1 MFSPLAFRDGAILY
15 ELITHAPPPSHLA
28 LSPFDLYREPLVI
41 VAIADGQ
48 ELNDATFSKRSSSN
62 GAGPTIA
69 ERNIR
74 ALYQELEDLRD
85 TFPKAL
91 VYQTLIFD
99 YENPDSISI
108 PEEIVTVPS
117 EAKSKR
123 TTMKTVMCSISSLLL
138 AELTTLAK
146 SFEAMSSIDSPGHY
160 TAVKHLNGGLD
171 GSGTG
176 NPRRNSQFALPQ
188 QLMRSS
194 SVSGASDKAHAR
206 MSMPPVPTRSTSNGG
221 IAADSMPGTP
231 TMASHTSGT
240 AGSDAFSSAS
250 STRPS
255 SPESKLPRSES
266 AHVMRDTSRDRVSM
280 QGFGPGGANDKWRLR
295 GKGRVSIVIGSM
307 YLQAG
312 RWNDAI
318 RELSEG
324 ATAARSLNDHIW
336 HGKALELMLMS
347 MFLLSWAKV
356 DFTIPQ
362 VCMPSQERP
371 GSASGTKPEVE
382 KKDASQQSLQSLQTI
397 LPELLERIINLYSR
411 ISSESLPP
419 LAFSETIIRFCKILL
434 ALHICDGEL
443 NEKFLD
449 LIVDGN
455 MITSTLTTSPRL
467 NITPSR
473 QQIVNLLFKAFP
485 SASPE
490 VLSNADRISI
500 LSGIVAVLGPLGFQR
515 KKALVLRELV
525 SVLIGGLV
533 EARTKGAAE
542 AGVHP
547 AAGLVNLA
555 SAKDAGGAMALD
567 LREGDI
573 EHGIEAFLRLL
584 CRAYGVVGFESA
596 IKAEDKEQENLKD
609 SDEAVIQRIKS
620 QSALRCFGFSD
631 IKVDILRSCVNFAEA
646 LPDFRGVLTFSSDL
660 LRTAGSGV
668 APGSRREDATP
679 LISREEQARLVTSIS
694 RTWGLAQ
701 KLGSPDVEAEFWDE
715 FLLRGIDLEPLPI
728 TRTPIPHAKSALPGA
743 AASRA
748 SQDVNPFIYNPFLK
762 EASEV
767 STENLV
773 AGELANFRVTLQNTY
788 EVELEIESIEIEA
801 TGIAFEAIAAS
812 TVIGPYRTQVL
823 ILKGRPLEAGDVKI
837 TGAIIKVRGC
847 RERRFPIFSKAWT
860 LSRADKVKYKGVAS
874 VDDILTNQKTLGR
887 QLETDTLS
895 LKVVSPQPILVVKS
909 TSLRQS
915 TVMVLEGERQ
925 IFTVTLQN
933 TSKTPVDFM
942 LFSFKD
948 STQKAIQTAL
958 SNYDTTPA
966 ELYEYELILMKKQA
980 LRLPRSDQ
988 NRNIGAGEEAT
999 FEFEILGKAG
1009 LTNAAIQ
1016 VDYTY
1021 LGVPPEELN
1030 DKFYTRQ
1037 VSLDIAVTVNASID
1051 MTRIDLLPLHGD
1063 LPKSLWDRVGGQ
1075 GHAKADEYCLLSMDL
1090 RNSWPT
1096 QIFVK
1101 LEGDDGM
1108 SVGESI
1114 LPGKTSRVMLPLKR
1128 IYLADPHAAI
1138 PSLNPSRNRQFVVST
1153 SKISPSMERSN
1164 REAFWYRERILDA
1177 LKATWSMTASPKKT
1191 GALDLRNIRLSPR
1204 MIDVVK
1210 INDVDIDISIVS
1222 DSTEDKAANH
1232 DVAYV
1237 DEFIK
1242 VKVEVYNR
1250 TAQPIVPLVRLMP
1263 ALCHRPLT
1271 VALEYTRKFAWN
1283 GTLQQLLPVIAPQ
1296 SSGEFVLGV
1305 TVLCRGQFE
1314 LTASVEEVVLADE
1327 DRAAKEKQARHRSGS
1342 QMGEVLVGMKERRTW
1357 HSREPFLLTVQDR
1370 E

>member
-41 VAIADGQ
+41 AAIADGQ
-48 ELNDATFSKRSSSN
+48 ELNDATFSKRSSSS
-62 GAGPTIA
+62 GTGPTIA

-99 YENPDSISI
+99 YENPDGITI
-108 PEEIVTVPS
+108 PEGIVTVPS

-160 TAVKHLNGGLD
+160 SAVRHINGSID
-171 GSGTG
+171 GSIVG

-194 SVSGASDKAHAR
+194 SLSGPTDKAHAR

-221 IAADSMPGTP
+221 MAADSSPGTP
-231 TMASHTSGT
+231 MGASHTTGT
-240 AGSDAFSSAS
+240 AGSDAFSSAG

-266 AHVMRDTSRDRVSM
+266 AHIMRDSSRDRVSM

-336 HGKALELMLMS
+336 HGKALELILMS

-362 VCMPSQERP
+362 VCMPQERP
-371 GSASGTKPEVE
+371 GSANGSKPESE
-382 KKDASQQSLQSLQTI
+382 KKDTSQPSLQSLETI

-419 LAFSETIIRFCKILL
+419 LAFSETVIRFCKILL

-443 NEKFLD
+443 NERFLD
-449 LIVDGN
+449 LIVDGH

-500 LSGIVAVLGPLGFQR
+500 LSGVVAVLGPLGFQR

-547 AAGLVNLA
+547 AAGLVSLA
-555 SAKDAGGAMALD
+555 STKEAGGAMALD

-584 CRAYGVVGFESA
+584 CRAYGVVGFEDAANSGS
-596 IKAEDKEQENLKD
+596 KDQEVVKD
-609 SDEAVIQRIKS
+609 SDEAVIQRIKA

-646 LPDFRGVLTFSSDL
+646 LPDFKGVLTFSSDL

-701 KLGSPDVEAEFWDE
+701 KLGAPDVAAEFWDE
-715 FLLRGIDLEPLPI
+715 FLLRGIALEPLPI
-728 TRTPIPHAKSALPGA
+728 TRTPIPHAKSVLPGA

-801 TGIAFEAIAAS
+801 TGIQFEAIAAS

-837 TGAIIKVRGC
+837 TGAVIKVRGC

-860 LSRADKVKYKGVAS
+860 LSRADKVKCKGATS
-874 VDDILTNQKTLGR
+874 VPDILANQKTLGR

-933 TSKTPVDFM
+933 MSKTPVDFM

-1009 LTNAAIQ
+1009 LTSAAIQ

-1021 LGVPPEELN
+1021 LGVPPEELK

-1037 VSLDIAVTVNASID
+1037 VSMEVAVTVNASID

-1063 LPKSLWDRVGGQ
+1063 LPTSLWDRVGGHGQ
-1075 GHAKADEYCLLSMDL
+1075 AKADEYCLLSMDL

-1096 QIFVK
+1096 QISIK

-1108 SVGESI
+1108 SVGENI
-1114 LPGKTSRVMLPLKR
+1114 LPGKTSRIMLPLKR

-1164 REAFWYRERILDA
+1164 REAFWYRERILDS
-1177 LKATWSMTASPKKT
+1177 LKATWSTTSAPKKT
-1191 GALDLRNIRLSPR
+1191 GALDLRSIRLSPR

-1210 INDVDIDISIVS
+1210 INDMDISISVVS
-1222 DSTEDKAANH
+1222 DKNETKASNH
-1232 DVAYV
+1232 DIAYV

-1242 VKVEVYNR
+1242 IKVDVYNR

-1283 GTLQQLLPVIAPQ
+1283 GTLQQLLPAIAGQ
-1296 SSGEFVLGV
+1296 SSGEFVIGV

-1314 LTASVEEVVLADE
+1314 LTASVEEVVLADD

-1342 QMGEVLVGMKERRTW
+1342 QMGEALVGMKERRTW